1 MDRETANLGQGVA
14 EDVTAWHVVLV
25 EQADGLEVG
34 LVLGNQCRLAGKAA
48 EEVAGKE
55 YPALGIEGAEGPWEV
70 GVGGEDELEL
80 AILQGQVPIVLVHQP
95 EGHMQVVVPE
105 ETLSP

>member
-1 MDRETANLGQGVA
+1 MLGRDAMDRETADLGQGVA

-25 EQADGLEVG
+25 EQAGMVSKWDSSWAISVG
-34 LVLGNQCRLAGKAA
+34 AGKAA

-80 AILQGQVPIVLVHQP
+80 AILQGQVPMVLVHQP
-95 EGHMQVVVPE
+95 RRAYAGR
-105 ETLSP
+105 SA